1 MNVSTTRCAV
11 SHRRSIFYRIVAM
24 RIAATLGAAIAMT
37 SGPAHAQL
45 IPPVDPP
52 TLAAAR
58 FLEQSTFGPTQS
70 EVTRLRQ
77 MGIDAWL
84 NEQFTMPETLITNPG
99 GQNMGQV
106 QQQFLARVTTAP
118 DQLRQRVGYALAQTL
133 VISANKNI
141 YPDQLVPHLQ
151 LLSRHAFGN
160 YRNLLAEL
168 STSSQMGKYLDLAN
182 SNKPMSGSSANENY
196 ARELLQLFSI
206 GTQRLNADGTVQVD
220 AQGRPVPSYDQAAVQ
235 QMALALTGWTY
246 AGPGN
251 NNWENFS
258 GPLVPRDVNHDMREK
273 RFLGCTLPAGL
284 TTDQDMNMT
293 LDCVFQHPN
302 LGPFVAVRL
311 IRQMVKSN
319 PSTAYVGRVAAVFN
333 NNGSGVR
340 GDLRAVVKSVLKDP
354 EARTD
359 TVVSNGGR
367 LRDPV
372 QQVAAFLRAL
382 GGSIATTNVLPWEFS
397 RMAQTPLAP
406 PSVFGFYSPLFRLPR
421 DASLFAP
428 EFQIY
433 TPTEATF
440 RANFFWRLLNAPGSD
455 VRLDWSPFVASAN
468 DVGALIDRVD
478 RMLLWGRMPASMRQ
492 SLTTAVAAQP
502 DARQRAIVA
511 LHLTAL
517 SGLHAI
523 QH

>member
-1 MNVSTTRCAV
+1 M
-11 SHRRSIFYRIVAM
+11 
-24 RIAATLGAAIAMT
+24 AASMAIGSAR
-37 SGPAHAQL
+37 AQV

-58 FLEQSTFGPTQS
+58 FLEQATFGPTQS
-70 EVTRLRQ
+70 EVSRLRQ
-77 MGIDAWL
+77 VGIDAWL
-84 NEQFTMPETLITNPG
+84 SEQFAMPETIVPNPG

-118 DQLRQRVGYALAQTL
+118 DQLRQRVAYALAQML

-182 SNKPMSGSSANENY
+182 SNKPTGSSSANENY

-206 GTQRLNADGTVQVD
+206 GTQRLSADGTAQLD
-220 AQGRPVPSYDQAAVQ
+220 AQGKPVPSYDQTAVQ
-235 QMALALTGWTY
+235 QVALALTGWTY
-246 AGPGN
+246 AGSGN

-273 RFLGCTLPAGL
+273 RFLGCTLPAGR
-284 TTDQDMNMT
+284 TAEQDMRIA

-302 LGPFVAVRL
+302 LGPFVATRL

-340 GDLRAVVKSVLKDP
+340 GDLRAVVQSILKDP
-354 EARTD
+354 DARND
-359 TVVSNGGR
+359 NVVADGGR

-372 QQVAAFLRAL
+372 QQVAAFLRAM
-382 GGSIATTNVLPWEFS
+382 GGSIATGNVLPWEFS
-397 RMAQTPLAP
+397 RMAQTPLSP

-421 DASLFAP
+421 DATLFAP

-440 RANFFWRLLNAPGSD
+440 RANFFWRLLNSPGSD
-455 VRLDWSPFVASAN
+455 VRLDWSPFVASAS
-468 DVGALIDRVD
+468 DVNALIDRVD
-478 RMLLWGRMPASMRQ
+478 RMLLWGRMPATMRQ
-492 SLTTAVAAQP
+492 ALSTAVTAQP